1 MSRARLATIVTST
14 VLICAAASIVWGHGG
29 STTQIHACVA
39 KDGTIR
45 IVAPAAVCRSQET
58 ALDWNI
64 QGPAGPAGE
73 QGTQGLQG
81 IQGDQGEPGEPGPR
95 GPSDAYVADSG
106 LNPIYFDASTSPET
120 ELAPLVLEPGDYV
133 LNAKVL
139 VGNVSGD
146 SSEDISCALRW
157 GASGLIDQGSVRPT
171 PGAPFFAGSLA
182 TLALAGSI
190 SLTSSDTVR
199 VNCTTSIGASS
210 TYPSGAFAQFAKLNA
225 VRVETITP

>member
-1 MSRARLATIVTST
+1 MTADIEKLLGAQAKALLEHRCTTIPKESIHLPGPDYVERIYSLSDRPTPVLRSLQQLLDHGRLAGSGYVSILPVDQGIEHS
-14 VLICAAASIVWGHGG
+14 AAASF
-29 STTQIHACVA
+29 
-39 KDGTIR
+39 
-45 IVAPAAVCRSQET
+45 AP
-58 ALDWNI
+58 
-64 QGPAGPAGE
+64 
-73 QGTQGLQG
+73 
-81 IQGDQGEPGEPGPR
+81 
-95 GPSDAYVADSG
+95 
-106 LNPIYFDASTSPET
+106 NPIYFDASTSPET

-139 VGNVSGD
+139 VGNISGD

-157 GASGLIDQGSVRPT
+157 GASDLIDQGSVRPS
-171 PGAPFFAGSLA
+171 PGAPFSAGSLA